1 MKTIFKKGYIIF
13 FISIYIL
20 FTSLVLSSFYVQSS
34 NKVLSTNN
42 LKLQEHTPDYWP
54 TSGWRTSLPETQGLS
69 SQKLQEMEDYI
80 ASENIGGFIDSL
92 LIVRNGYLV
101 YESYPSR
108 IYDTNIRHH
117 IFSCTKVFTSTLIGV
132 AIENGYIGGLN
143 DYVLDYFPNRT
154 FDNMDSRKEAITIKD
169 LLTMTSGIA
178 WVDNVDYYQMAH
190 SYNWVQYVLDQPM
203 LHQPGEV
210 WNYNTGGSHLLSAIL
225 DKETPIGTLDY
236 AKTRIFD
243 PLNITKY
250 SWNLD
255 RQGIPI
261 GGTLLHL
268 TPRDMAKFGF
278 LYLNNGT
285 WNGTQLISASWIA
298 EATTSFIDVEFDQG
312 HGSGYGYQ
320 WWTYNWVNA
329 YTARGSYEQYIVVI
343 PDLNIVVVSTGNTDF
358 QFIRLLVDFILPSAG
373 FNPLNLV
380 LVISLVVGTISVSII
395 LGFTYLHFKK
405 KRTIKKLRK
414 EFFEDTDRNGESFL

>member
-1 MKTIFKKGYIIF
+1 MKGILKKVYVIF
-13 FISIYIL
+13 FISYFVF
-20 FTSLVLSSFYVQSS
+20 FTSWFPGLSFFNNS
-34 NKVLSTNN
+34 NKVELNDN
-42 LKLQEHTPDYWP
+42 VKLQAQAPDYWP
-54 TSGWRTSLPETQGLS
+54 TTGWRASSPESQGVS
-69 SQKLQEMEDYI
+69 PQKLQEMEDYI
-80 ASENIGGFIDSL
+80 VSENIGGYIDSL

-101 YESYPSR
+101 YESYPSH
-108 IYDTNIRHH
+108 IYDANIRHH

-132 AIENGYIGGLN
+132 ALEEGYISGLD

-154 FDNMDSRKEAITIKD
+154 FDNMDYRKEAITIKD

-178 WVDNVDYYQMAH
+178 WTDQVDYYQMAF

-203 LHQPGEV
+203 VHQPGEV

-225 DKETPIGTLDY
+225 DRETPNGTLDY

-243 PLNITKY
+243 PLNITEY

-285 WNGTQLISASWIA
+285 WNGTQLIPASWVA
-298 EATTSFIDVEFDQG
+298 EATTSFIDVEFDQS

-320 WWTYNWVNA
+320 WWIYNWLNA
-329 YTARGSYEQYIVVI
+329 YTARGSNQQYIVVI
-343 PDLNIVVVSTGNTDF
+343 PDLNLVVVSTGNTEY

-373 FNPLNLV
+373 FTPLNLV
-380 LVISLVVGTISVSII
+380 FVISLIVGTISLSIL
-395 LGFTYLHFKK
+395 LGFTFFHFKK

-414 EFFEDTDRNGESFL
+414 EFFEETDSNGETFQ